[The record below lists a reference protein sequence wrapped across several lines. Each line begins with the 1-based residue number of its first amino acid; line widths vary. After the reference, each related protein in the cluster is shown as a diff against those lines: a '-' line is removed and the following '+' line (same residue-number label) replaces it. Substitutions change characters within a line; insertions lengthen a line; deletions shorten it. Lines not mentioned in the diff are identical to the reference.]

1 VPQRRVFRKRSEFRA
16 NPPRAP
22 KSQAGRVARGSR
34 KKPPGFPPSL
44 PIAID
49 REELAWAAGFFDGEG
64 STLTVDAK
72 RKYPWIAI
80 TQGGTVDAP
89 PAVLVRFRAAVGNV
103 GHIEG
108 PDVYVD
114 QPDWLARW
122 VFRVAGFELV
132 QMVLGLLWHQ
142 LGEVKRNQAHRVL
155 AGWLAIPHGRRAD
168 GVRYGRPLNER
179 CARGHDYSDTYI
191 SPQGFRT
198 CRPCRRITYLARRE
212 RKRDTMALNQQGSR
226 GGGDGALQ

>member
-1 VPQRRVFRKRSEFRA
+1 
-16 NPPRAP
+16 
-22 KSQAGRVARGSR
+22 
-34 KKPPGFPPSL
+34 
-44 PIAID
+44 
-49 REELAWAAGFFDGEG
+49 
-64 STLTVDAK
+64 
-72 RKYPWIAI
+72 
-80 TQGGTVDAP
+80 VDAP